1 MRVSCPEMSHGHTDI
16 TRLLDDAGHA
26 RAVAENMQAL
36 ATPSRL
42 RIMARLHRGEAS
54 VSELAD
60 AVGMTASAV
69 SQQLRVLRHLGLV
82 VGVRAGRQVV
92 YTLHDDHV
100 GELLTQAIAH
110 VEHVR
115 LGLAAQPGSAREA
128 VA

>member
-1 MRVSCPEMSHGHTDI
+1 MGQGHSDI
-16 TRLLDDAGHA
+16 TRLLDDSAHA

-42 RIMARLHRGEAS
+42 RIIARLHGGPAS
-54 VSELAD
+54 VNELAE
-60 AVGMTASAV
+60 AVAMTASAV

-82 VGVRAGRQVV
+82 VGERSGRQVV
-92 YTLHDDHV
+92 YALPDDHV
-100 GELLTQAIAH
+100 GELLAQAVAH

-115 LGLAAQPGSAREA
+115 LGLAREHAPTGRA

>member
-1 MRVSCPEMSHGHTDI
+1 MGHGHSDI
-16 TRLLDDAGHA
+16 TRLLDDPGHA

-42 RIMARLHRGEAS
+42 RIMARLHGGEAS

-82 VGVRAGRQVV
+82 VGERTGRQVV

-100 GELLTQAIAH
+100 GELLTQAVAH

-115 LGLAAQPGSAREA
+115 LGLAAQHRSAREA